1 MLEIGKLRWPDDP
14 EVSGEH
20 EIVGVY
26 VQLPPRND
34 PDDDDRFAIMF
45 QTATGRTLR
54 VRLPVAE
61 LERLARCLLDAAAD
75 RDQYPL

>member
-1 MLEIGKLRWPDDP
+1 
-14 EVSGEH
+14 
-20 EIVGVY
+20 

-54 VRLPVAE
+54 VRMPVTE
-61 LERLARCLLDAAAD
+61 LERLARCLFEAAAE